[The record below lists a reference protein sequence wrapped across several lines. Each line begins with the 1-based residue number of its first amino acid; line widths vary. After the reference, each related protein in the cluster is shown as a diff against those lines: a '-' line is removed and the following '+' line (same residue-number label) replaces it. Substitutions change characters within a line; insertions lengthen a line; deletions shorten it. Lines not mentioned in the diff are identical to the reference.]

1 MKTQCFLVKNKLLDP
16 ENPQFAVFGIKIGQ
30 KMTEKELLVKKRDSG
45 PVCIVRQNKYKNK
58 YEYLSNNRF
67 LRLKILI

>member
-30 KMTEKELLVKKRDSG
+30 KMTEKELLLKKRDSG
-45 PVCIVRQNKYKNK
+45 PVCTGTVSTLY
-58 YEYLSNNRF
+58 F
-67 LRLKILI
+67 